1 MKKPLLTLLAK
12 VGIALGLGLGAVGS
26 SQAILITGA
35 WDPVYGAPFDE
46 GPEVLGWRGTVT
58 FDVPDACVVAGLVTT
73 STCAGMRLEEA
84 QVVFYDVATDATVDT
99 LDYESGDLSFFSILF
114 GAAGEVL
121 SVTSSF
127 FAPQQPASSFAGIN
141 DYGFRLQ
148 FVEAGARMYHS
159 LDLAFWT
166 EDKLV
171 TIDPKYCYKWI
182 PGFVCGYSGTYSDGS
197 PTAPAVFVEF
207 KVVPEPGSIS
217 LLLAAGLAGWAL
229 RRRRAG
235 RLSAPASTPS

>member
-1 MKKPLLTLLAK
+1 VKKNPLLALLAK
-12 VGIALGLGLGAVGS
+12 VGVALSLGLGAVGS

-35 WDPVYGAPFDE
+35 WDPVYGAPFDQ

-84 QVVFYDVATDATVDT
+84 QVVFYDVATEATVDT
-99 LDYESGDLSFFSILF
+99 LDYEPGDLGFFSILF
-114 GAAGEVL
+114 GTAGEVL
-121 SVTSSF
+121 SLTSSF
-127 FAPQQPASSFAGIN
+127 FAPQQPDSSFANIN
-141 DYGFRLQ
+141 YYGFQLQ

-159 LDLAFWT
+159 LDLAFWS
-166 EDKLV
+166 DSKLV
-171 TIDPKYCYKWI
+171 TVDPKYCYKWI

-207 KVVPEPGSIS
+207 KVVPEPSSIW
-217 LLLAAGLAGWAL
+217 LLLAAGVAGGMLL
-229 RRRRAG
+229 RRRPAR
-235 RLSAPASTPS
+235 RLTAAA

>member
-1 MKKPLLTLLAK
+1 VKKNPLLTLLAK
-12 VGIALGLGLGAVGS
+12 VGVALGLGLGAVGS
-26 SQAILITGA
+26 SQAILISGA

-58 FDVPDACVVAGLVTT
+58 FDVPDACVVAGWVK
-73 STCAGMRLEEA
+73 SNECAGMRLEEA
-84 QVVFYDVATDATVDT
+84 QVVFYDVATPNDTVDT

-127 FAPQQPASSFAGIN
+127 FAPQQPDSSFANIN
-141 DYGFRLQ
+141 DYGFQLQ

-159 LDLAFWT
+159 LDLAFWS
-166 EDKLV
+166 DSKLV
-171 TIDPKYCYKWI
+171 TIDPKHCYKWV

-197 PTAPAVFVEF
+197 PTEPAVFVEF

-217 LLLAAGLAGWAL
+217 LLLASGLAGWAL
-229 RRRRAG
+229 RRRPTR
-235 RLSAPASTPS
+235 RVPTQI

>member
-1 MKKPLLTLLAK
+1 VKKNPLLTLLAK
-12 VGIALGLGLGAVGS
+12 VGVALGLGLGAVGS

-35 WDPVYGAPFDE
+35 WDPVYGAPFDQ

-73 STCAGMRLEEA
+73 TTCAGMRLEEA

-99 LDYESGDLSFFSILF
+99 LDYESGDLGFFSILF
-114 GAAGEVL
+114 GGAGQVL
-121 SVTSSF
+121 SLTSDF
-127 FAPQQPASSFAGIN
+127 FAPQQPDSGFANIN
-141 DYGFRLQ
+141 YYGFQLQ

-159 LDLAFWT
+159 LDFFPWS
-166 EDKLV
+166 DSKLV
-171 TIDPKYCYKWI
+171 TLDPQHCYKWI

-217 LLLAAGLAGWAL
+217 LLLAAGLAGWVLL
-229 RRRRAG
+229 RRRPAR
-235 RLSAPASTPS
+235 RLSARV